1 MKTHYKCDSKLR
13 IYDHAHTRFYER
25 NLKRAK
31 KLYVKDDGN
40 VKRKDKMMMR
50 NVTWSWKEDDG
61 DEKERYSKEEFEV
74 RKRKVRNVFA
84 EYFRKDVEE
93 FEFEELMEV
102 VKGVKEGKKCW
113 LRNDDNERDY
123 DMRLKGEEPVMVG
136 DNKDNEDENEYDEEE
151 EESDNEYTEY
161 TEYTGYNDDNNNPP
175 EINAFKPV
183 RTLHILKHNNTNKD
197 NYDIEQ
203 ITYNHNLLNSKYEQ
217 IYNIND
223 SSNNN
228 NTSNINN
235 THTHTHNDDNDP
247 THKSFSVS
255 ETDINHINRIL
266 FPEKTINYSSSF
278 LTLNTNINNTNYHI
292 VKIQMKYRKHKRK
305 TSQPAW
311 ETKIYSGWNSKSTH
325 SIFLY
330 IYNKDNH
337 NNVISLYTKIYS
349 LSHQQ
354 MHEDLFTI
362 PELKVLGIIDK
373 QVMKENEIRNNSE
386 DIAMKI
392 LTVFDKVMAHRN

>member
-13 IYDHAHTRFYER
+13 IYDLAHTRFYER

-31 KLYVKDDGN
+31 KLYVKDDNG
-40 VKRKDKMMMR
+40 KRKDKAMMR
-50 NVTWSWKEDDG
+50 NVTWSWKEDDE
-61 DEKERYSKEEFEV
+61 DEKEKERFSKEEFEV

-84 EYFRKDVEE
+84 ECFRKDVDEFE

-102 VKGVKEGKKCW
+102 VKRVKEGKKCW
-113 LRNDDNERDY
+113 LRNEDNERDY
-123 DMRLKGEEPVMVG
+123 DMRLKGEEPVVVV
-136 DNKDNEDENEYDEEE
+136 DNKDEDDIDEEEE
-151 EESDNEYTEY
+151 EESDDEYSEY

-183 RTLHILKHNNTNKD
+183 RTLHILKHNNSNKD

-203 ITYNHNLLNSKYEQ
+203 LTYNHNLLNSKYEQ
-217 IYNIND
+217 VYNIND
-223 SSNNN
+223 SNSN

-235 THTHTHNDDNDP
+235 NHDNDPP

-266 FPEKTINYSSSF
+266 FPEKTLNHSSSF
-278 LTLNTNINNTNYHI
+278 LILNTNINNNNNNYHI
-292 VKIQMKYRKHKRK
+292 VRIQMKYRKHKRE
-305 TSQPAW
+305 TSQPLW
-311 ETKIYSGWNSKSTH
+311 NTKIYSGWNNKSTH

-337 NNVISLYTKIYS
+337 DNVISLYTKIYS

-373 QVMKENEIRNNSE
+373 QVMKESEIRNNSE

>member
-13 IYDHAHTRFYER
+13 IYDHANTRFYER

-31 KLYVKDDGN
+31 KLYVKEDGS

-50 NVTWSWKEDDG
+50 NVTWSWKEDDE
-61 DEKERYSKEEFEV
+61 DEKEKEKERFNKEEFEV
-74 RKRKVRNVFA
+74 RKKKVRNVFA
-84 EYFRKDVEE
+84 EYFRKDVDE
-93 FEFEELMEV
+93 FEFEELMDV

-123 DMRLKGEEPVMVG
+123 DMRLKGEEPVVVG
-136 DNKDNEDENEYDEEE
+136 DNKYNEDDEEEEE
-151 EESDNEYTEY
+151 EESDDEYSKY
-161 TEYTGYNDDNNNPP
+161 TEYTGYNDDNNNLP

-203 ITYNHNLLNSKYEQ
+203 ITCNHNLLNSKYEQ

-223 SSNNN
+223 SNHN
-228 NTSNINN
+228 NTL
-235 THTHTHNDDNDP
+235 THTHNDDNNDHT

-266 FPEKTINYSSSF
+266 FPEKTLNHSSSF
-278 LTLNTNINNTNYHI
+278 LTINTNINNTNYHI
-292 VKIQMKYRKHKRK
+292 VKIQMKYRKHKRE
-305 TSQPAW
+305 TVQPVW
-311 ETKIYSGWNSKSTH
+311 DTKIYSGWNSKSTH

-349 LSHQQ
+349 LTHQQ

-373 QVMKENEIRNNSE
+373 QVMKESEIRNNSE
-386 DIAMKI
+386 DIAMRI